1 MNLVEA
7 LWVFLISAAPIV
19 ELRLA
24 IPVAIETYDIEWY
37 YAFPICVA
45 GNLLPVP
52 FLLWFL
58 GPLTNNLSRIGIF
71 DSLIQWVFKYTRGRG
86 GLVEK
91 YGRLGLILL
100 VAIPLPGTGAWTG
113 AIVAFLLGIDFRIS
127 FYCIFTGV
135 IIAGIIVTV
144 LTLLGLIGAIIAAVV
159 LLVFILF
166 SFWSRIKE

>member
-1 MNLVEA
+1 MSPVDA

-24 IPVAIETYDIEWY
+24 IPLAIETYNIPWY

-52 FLLWFL
+52 FLLRFL
-58 GPLTNNLSRIGIF
+58 GPLSNTISRIGIF
-71 DSLIQWVFKYTRGRG
+71 RSLIQWVFRYTRQRG

-91 YGRLGLILL
+91 YGRLGLVLL
-100 VAIPLPGTGAWTG
+100 VAVPLPGTGAWTG
-113 AIVAFLLGIDFRIS
+113 AIVAFLLGIDFKIS

-144 LTLLGLIGAIIAAVV
+144 LTLLGWIGAIIAGAV
-159 LLVFILF
+159 LFAFILF
-166 SFWSRIKE
+166 SFWSRIQE